1 MAEEKNGNG
10 KRDEQNPDDGNPDES
25 NPEYENFQSLLKQVL
40 SVPKQEIDKRW
51 RKERQERQAR

>member
-10 KRDEQNPDDGNPDES
+10 KNNRENPNETDS
-25 NPEYENFQSLLKQVL
+25 EYENFQSLLKQVL
-40 SVPKQEIDKRW
+40 SVPKEEIDKRR